1 MKYFCNILEI
11 FGVSIYN
18 LDVKMWEE
26 HMKNFLKVMIIFMGI
41 VLGSY
46 LGELALGVSWLKFL
60 SFGKDIGFAEPISL
74 DLGFL
79 QITFGFLCKLNL
91 ASILGFIIAFFVIKK
106 VVK

>member
-1 MKYFCNILEI
+1 
-11 FGVSIYN
+11 
-18 LDVKMWEE
+18 
-26 HMKNFLKVMIIFMGI
+26 MKNFFKVMIVFMGI

-46 LGELALGVSWLKFL
+46 LGELALEVSWLKFL

-79 QITFGFLCKLNL
+79 EVTFGFLCKLNL
-91 ASILGFIIAFFVIKK
+91 ASILGFIVAFFVIKK